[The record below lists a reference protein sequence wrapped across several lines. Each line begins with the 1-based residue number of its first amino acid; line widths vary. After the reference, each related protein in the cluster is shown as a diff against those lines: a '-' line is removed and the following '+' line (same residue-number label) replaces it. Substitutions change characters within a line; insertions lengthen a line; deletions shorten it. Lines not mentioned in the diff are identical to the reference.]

1 MADWKTLVRARLA
14 PLRMN
19 SQAESE
25 LADELAQHL
34 EEQFREL
41 RSGGASEEDAYR
53 RTIAQLDDVHPL
65 GAGLDR
71 SQRMKTHDAVPA
83 GDANRGAPL
92 EDLWRDLRYAART
105 MRNSPLFVL
114 FVVVTLGLG
123 IGANT
128 TVFTLI
134 NTLIVNPL
142 PVQNASELAAVA
154 TIESSSTSQ
163 SRALLPIS
171 YVNLKDYQGRNDVF
185 GSLAGYTSSRV
196 VTWQANGGS
205 ERMFTELVT
214 ANYFSTLGLRPA
226 AGRYFLS
233 EEDSTPGAHPVAVMN
248 YGTWQTRFGR
258 TPDIIGTQ
266 LRLNNVIV
274 TVIGVAPPGFI
285 GVNGIMGPDLWI
297 PAAMMEQL
305 LPNQMVHALSD
316 RGKGMFFGAG
326 RLKPGVT
333 LPQAQANMTTLA
345 AGLAREYPAVNEGH
359 TATVRSVRDVMFA
372 SASGASP
379 ILFASA
385 VLLIVVAI
393 VLLIACSNVA
403 NLLLARSAARQQEM
417 AVRLAMGASRRR
429 LVRQLLTESM
439 FLGCL
444 SGALGMFIAYG
455 GLRLLVRTLPA
466 SGTFIAPK
474 LDATV
479 FGFAFLISLAT
490 GFLFGV
496 IPAFKASRASIAA
509 TLKEEGRTAGRSRSR
524 VTMTNA
530 LLVGQVAFSFLL
542 LVTAALFLRSMQRA
556 YEIDPGFQTAHLAVF
571 VLNPGQAGYGEPQ
584 ATAFYKDVRERVAT
598 VPGVESASWA
608 SNMPLWARAVSGLQV
623 EGQPLR
629 SRTDNPSTIVN
640 TVDRSYFETAGV
652 VIERGR
658 EFTDVDQP
666 TSMPVGVVNQKLAHD
681 YWPDEDALG
690 KRIQVPGEKQVR
702 QIVGIARTAS
712 YSNWG
717 EPAQRCVY
725 VPLAQ
730 NYSDAMTLYVRSK
743 GDPEQILTPVER
755 EVKAV
760 GPQVLMSGAR
770 TGRQIIDGGLFQAR
784 IGVALLSL
792 FGLLALGLAS
802 IGLYGI
808 LAYSV
813 NQRKREIGLRM
824 ALGANRPTVLRLV
837 LQQGMSLVLTGVLIG
852 FGAALVVARLLS
864 GMLYGIG
871 ATDPASLAGAAA
883 MLLSVALV
891 ACYLPAR
898 WATRV
903 DPLVALREA

>member
-14 PLRMN
+14 PLRMKP
-19 SQAESE
+19 QAEAE

-34 EEQFREL
+34 EDSFRDL
-41 RSGGASEEDAYR
+41 RSGGASEEDAYT
-53 RTIAQLDDVHPL
+53 RTIAQLDDVQPL
-65 GAGLDR
+65 RGGLDR
-71 SQRMKTHDAVPA
+71 SERMETHDTVPA

-105 MRNSPLFVL
+105 IRHSPMFVL
-114 FVVVTLGLG
+114 FVVLTLGLG

-142 PVQNASELAAVA
+142 PVEKASELAAVA
-154 TIESSSTSQ
+154 TVESSSTSQ
-163 SRALLPIS
+163 SRALLPLS
-171 YVNLKDYQGRNDVF
+171 YVDLKDYQAQNEVF
-185 GSLAGYTSSRV
+185 SSLAGYTSPRV
-196 VTWQANGGS
+196 VTWQANGAS
-205 ERMFTELVT
+205 ERMFIEFVT
-214 ANYFSTLGLRPA
+214 ANYFSTLGLRAA
-226 AGRYFLS
+226 AGRYFLP
-233 EEDSTPGAHPVAVMN
+233 EEESTAGAHPVVVMN
-248 YGTWQTRFGR
+248 YGTWQTRFGGR
-258 TPDIIGTQ
+258 PDIIGSE

-274 TVIGVAPPGFI
+274 SVIGVAPPGFI
-285 GVNGIMGPDLWI
+285 GVNGIMGPDVWI

-305 LPNQMVHALSD
+305 LPNQMLHALSD
-316 RGKGMFFGAG
+316 RGKAMFFGAG
-326 RLKPGVT
+326 RLEPGVT
-333 LPQAQANMTTLA
+333 LPQAQANLTTIA
-345 AGLAREYPAVNEGH
+345 SGLAREYPASNEGR
-359 TATVRSVRDVMFA
+359 TATVRSVRDVMFP

-403 NLLLARSAARQQEM
+403 NLLLAHAAARQQEM

-429 LVRQLLTESM
+429 LVRQLLTESLL
-439 FLGCL
+439 LGCL
-444 SGALGMFIAYG
+444 SGGVGLFIAYG
-455 GLRLLVRTLPA
+455 GLQLLVGTLPA
-466 SGTFIAPK
+466 SGTFVSPK

-479 FGFAFLISLAT
+479 LGFAFLISLAT

-496 IPAFKASRASIAA
+496 IPAFKASSASIAT
-509 TLKEEGRTAGRSRSR
+509 TLKEEGRTAGPSRSR
-524 VTMTNA
+524 VTLANV

-571 VLNPGQAGYGEPQ
+571 VVNPGQAGYGQPQ
-584 ATAFYKDVRERVAT
+584 TVAFYKDVRERVAAL
-598 VPGVESASWA
+598 PGVESASWA
-608 SNMPLWARAVSGLQV
+608 SNMPLWARVASGLQV
-623 EGQPLR
+623 EGPALR
-629 SRTDNPSTIVN
+629 SRTDNPTTILN
-640 TVDRSYFETAGV
+640 TIDRHYFETAGV

-658 EFTDVDQP
+658 EFTDLDQP
-666 TSMPVGVVNQKLAHD
+666 TSLPVAIVNQKLVQD
-681 YWPDEDALG
+681 YWPNEDAVG
-690 KRIQVPGEKQVR
+690 KRIQVPGEKQMR

-712 YSNWG
+712 YSSWG

-730 NYSDAMTLYVRSK
+730 NYTDAMTLYVRSK

-755 EVKAV
+755 ELKAV

-784 IGVALLSL
+784 IGVALLSV

-813 NQRKREIGLRM
+813 SQRKREIGLRM
-824 ALGANRPTVLRLV
+824 ALGADRPTVMRLV
-837 LQQGMSLVLTGVLIG
+837 LRQGMSLVLTGVVIG
-852 FGAALVVARLLS
+852 FAAALVVARLLS
-864 GMLYGIG
+864 TMLYGIG

-898 WATRV
+898 WATHV
-903 DPLVALREA
+903 DPLVALREG